1 MAAAFG
7 ERQRAEQFARLL
19 DGLDASRDGGAGVAT
34 LDPPRTADP
43 EAAALLRVVESV
55 IEEGRTRAPVVRPE
69 FREQL
74 GARLHRDFLVLFNAD
89 VRGDGPGNGD
99 VLTRGRRPWRR
110 RLIGGGVAVGV
121 LSGGVG
127 GVAWAAS
134 SALPGDPL
142 YGVKRSLENMRV
154 SVSGSDL
161 ERGEQYLGQAK
172 TRLEEIRKLL
182 GRHDSNVDGSDTSKL
197 IADTMGNLYK
207 DVDNAGQLLAPLA
220 ETGDTEALA
229 NLQNF
234 LNAYEPQAEDLETLL
249 APDTQAEASRLVDL
263 MSTLSSR
270 MTAAQ
275 ANITKRHNTPQ
286 HSPGSG
292 SNTPRPQTRSVPT
305 PPSQA
310 PTTAASTPPPGQQ
323 PGASAS
329 PSGGQDGGANPG
341 GQANGGPGGQPSP
354 SPVHV
359 QVPLGSSNTTVTV
372 PPLLGGL
379 PPIGITL
386 GNNNAPATGPTADGP
401 PPNPDPNPN

>member
-19 DGLDASRDGGAGVAT
+19 DGLDASRDGGSGVAT
-34 LDPPRTADP
+34 LIPPPRSAAQKGDP
-43 EAAALLRVVESV
+43 ELTAMLRVVESV
-55 IEEGRTRAPVVRPE
+55 MDEGRFHAPTARPE

-89 VRGDGPGNGD
+89 VDGGPGDGD
-99 VLTRGRRPWRR
+99 VLARGRGPWRR

-121 LSGGVG
+121 LSGGLG

-172 TRLEEIRKLL
+172 TRLEEIHKLL

-197 IADTMGNLYK
+197 IAETTDNLYK
-207 DVDNAGQLLAPLA
+207 DVDSAGQLLAPLA
-220 ETGDTEALA
+220 ESGNTEALA

-234 LNAYEPQAEDLETLL
+234 LDTYEPQVQDLETLL
-249 APDTQAEASRLVDL
+249 APDTQDQARRLVALMDGLHSRLVV
-263 MSTLSSR
+263 
-270 MTAAQ
+270 AQ
-275 ANITKRHNTPQ
+275 ANLDKQRAAEQ
-286 HSPGSG
+286 HPTSADTTSRRGSLP
-292 SNTPRPQTRSVPT
+292 STPT
-305 PPSQA
+305 PTGTPSPSHA
-310 PTTAASTPPPGQQ
+310 APNPRTPSSGGPTGTDSGGPTTAPSSTP
-323 PGASAS
+323 SS
-329 PSGGQDGGANPG
+329 DPS
-341 GQANGGPGGQPSP
+341 S
-354 SPVHV
+354 VHL
-359 QVPLGSSNTTVTV
+359 QVPIGSTDTTVTV
-372 PPLLGGL
+372 PPLISGL

-386 GNNNAPATGPTADGP
+386 GNTAPATGPTTGGP
-401 PPNPDPNPN
+401 PNTDPNPN